1 MNKTTMLCSFLM
13 SLSIYA
19 QKIDSFER
27 IEVDGFYTNPLFSPT
42 GEFVLLTGEHLKGV
56 YLLDLKTNSVKPI
69 SDKPGS
75 GYSYVWDKS
84 GNSFY
89 YKEKSEKEYFSNAK
103 VINYN
108 IRDQYSKKVENIDH
122 NYLPSYKG
130 APSKKGDQQVVIY
143 TNLASLKI
151 EAKDLATSKQW
162 TVTKDEGQFYNALL
176 SNDGKKVAVHNGADI
191 YIYDLDGNSKGRKIG
206 TGIATAWSDDDS
218 YLIGF
223 LDESENGHTV
233 SNSELY
239 LFDVKNAK
247 TKKITNTEIISEM
260 FPTIHKD
267 KVIFSDDKTG
277 RLFIATL
284 KMN

>member
-13 SLSIYA
+13 SLSVYA
-19 QKIDSFER
+19 QKIEDFER

-42 GEFVLLTGEHLKGV
+42 GEYVLLTGEHLKGV
-56 YLLDLKTNSVKPI
+56 YLLELKTNTVKPI
-69 SDKPGS
+69 SDKQGS
-75 GYSYVWDKS
+75 GYAYAWDKS
-84 GNSFY
+84 GDSFY
-89 YKEKSEKEYFSNAK
+89 FKEKSDKEYFSNAK

-108 IRDQYSKKVENIDH
+108 IRDNYSKKVENIDP
-122 NYLPSYKG
+122 NYLPSYRG
-130 APSKKGDQQVVIY
+130 ASKKGDNQVVVY
-143 TNLASLKI
+143 TNLANLKI

-162 TVTKDEGQFYNALL
+162 VVTNDEGQFYNAML

-191 YIYDLDGNSKGRKIG
+191 YIYDIDGKTKGRKIG

-239 LFDVKNAK
+239 LFDVEKGK
-247 TKKITNTEIISEM
+247 TKKITNTEVIFEM